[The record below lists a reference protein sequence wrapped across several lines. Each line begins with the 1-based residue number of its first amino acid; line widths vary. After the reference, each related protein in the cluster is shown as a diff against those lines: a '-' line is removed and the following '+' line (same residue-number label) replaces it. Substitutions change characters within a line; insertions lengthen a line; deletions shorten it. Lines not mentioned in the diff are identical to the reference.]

1 MNASENRR
9 VPRWAMPGGL
19 AACHGDRG
27 TGDPRPYAYLR
38 IVHVPGTSGALP
50 SRRTFARRMPMRRST
65 VLLGLLVGATSLAMV
80 GEREAAA
87 CGGVFVPQPVQVT
100 DTAVTDQRML

>member
-1 MNASENRR
+1 
-9 VPRWAMPGGL
+9 
-19 AACHGDRG
+19 
-27 TGDPRPYAYLR
+27 
-38 IVHVPGTSGALP
+38 
-50 SRRTFARRMPMRRST
+50 MRRST

-100 DTAVTDQRML
+100 DTAVTDQRMTVSVPPSLSQKQFEQNIEFELKFNPDVKDVAYRQAIDPRFLPS